1 MKYLELAT
9 RIAKGTLDQDKNSFF
24 CGVAERS
31 DGAIVVSTN
40 VRNRE
45 QIHATHCENRLLKK
59 CDVGSIIWLVRVL
72 RDGTWAN
79 AKPCIQCQTLLKNK
93 RVKKIFYTIDKD
105 TYAVWE
111 P

>member
-9 RIAKGTLDQDKNSFF
+9 QIAEGTLDQEKNTFF

-40 VRNRE
+40 IRTKE
-45 QIHATHCENRLLKK
+45 QFHGAHCEVRLLKK
-59 CDVGSIIWLVRVL
+59 CDVGSTIYLVRIWK
-72 RDGTWAN
+72 DGTWAN
-79 AKPCIQCQTLLKNK
+79 AKPCIKCQTLIKNK
-93 RVKKIFYTIDKD
+93 RVKKVFYSLDKE